1 MFAIRAMRE
10 RVNMT
15 QQEVADA
22 LDVKRRRYGDWE
34 TERRE
39 INLKD
44 AIRLADLFGC
54 TLDELAGKARPAL
67 STDEAEL
74 LAHYRNTD
82 SRGRDAIM
90 RNAVGESGVERQ
102 SQTRAVSCD

>member
-10 RVNMT
+10 RVNLT

-22 LDVKRRRYGDWE
+22 LDIKRRRYGDWE

-54 TLDELAGKARPAL
+54 TLDELAGIGQPTL
-67 STDEAEL
+67 STDETRL
-74 LAHYRNTD
+74 LAYYRDTD
-82 SRGRDAIM
+82 SRGKDAIM
-90 RNAVGESGVERQ
+90 RNAIGESGVERKPEA
-102 SQTRAVSCD
+102 RAINDA